1 MDKAVIKIPLYSS
14 FFIIITKR
22 AKSLLCC
29 CQITPHPHKPT
40 KQKFQKSDISNQV
53 AKPPNQTFHR
63 KAPLCASIL
72 ICIEDESP
80 PREPTQ
86 SPQGEKALIHQ
97 EGRAQGVHQCMPK
110 GISGQDSCFAL
121 CAELRPLSRTIMRAQ
136 WRNKVGNLKEWWG
149 TCFKKEGFGLA
160 GKSIQPFSFLEMPR
174 SDLALLL
181 ILEKYVSDSIRAF
194 RRFRFWIVK

>member
-1 MDKAVIKIPLYSS
+1 MLLSNHTTPTQTNRKIKN
-14 FFIIITKR
+14 TKIR
-22 AKSLLCC
+22 HFKPGSQTSL
-29 CQITPHPHKPT
+29 
-40 KQKFQKSDISNQV
+40 
-53 AKPPNQTFHR
+53 HR

-149 TCFKKEGFGLA
+149 TCFEKEGFGLLL
-160 GKSIQPFSFLEMPR
+160 GNQFNPFRFWKCCR
-174 SDLALLL
+174 GL
-181 ILEKYVSDSIRAF
+181 ILRCLILGKYVSDSIRDF
-194 RRFRFWIVK
+194 RRFRFWVGIVK